1 MVGAWSASSRAA
13 GEMHIFEVPGGRHP
27 SLCPR
32 GPVSCGLLLEHRSLR
47 GAAGPAVLTRT
58 RSKSKTLLVA
68 VCPPCLFIRFQTAT
82 VLHLGSLLRSAC
94 CKHQVTR
101 EFSVHA
107 RICSSSV
114 AETAPLTACELP
126 ASREHRSPLQPS
138 TGQLSFCCKTHP
150 PPAFHLG
157 YLRHLPPPL
166 MV

>member
-1 MVGAWSASSRAA
+1 M
-13 GEMHIFEVPGGRHP
+13 P
-27 SLCPR
+27 S
-32 GPVSCGLLLEHRSLR
+32 GPCVLRSLAR
-47 GAAGPAVLTRT
+47 TQEPSGSSWSCPATRT